1 MIAMID
7 FVVWVPH
14 VLQSHYFACAKD
26 IVLYDVWLLQLK
38 STEVLHSLGIWNTP
52 SQNLMNTAGRYDFST
67 SKR

>member
-26 IVLYDVWLLQLK
+26 IVLYDGCNIHGLHGRCNLNQSK
-38 STEVLHSLGIWNTP
+38 SCIPLEFGTLHPKIS
-52 SQNLMNTAGRYDFST
+52 
-67 SKR
+67 